1 MIARL
6 LIGILKGLVVGGLIG
21 FGLAQLGFA
30 MPGAIIAY
38 LVAPVVGVLVGLV
51 AGKPIWAKDARI
63 EAGMK
68 AGVGAVLAPLLLLAA
83 RRWLQVPLP
92 GEVAGAL
99 GATGAAVG
107 TLGGM
112 AVTSLAMVAAVVGGF
127 FEADNTPGEPGGAGP
142 DKPEAKAG
150 TKRIASADADAE
162 LEDELDAEPE
172 QKRAKK

>member
-1 MIARL
+1 MLARL
-6 LIGILKGLVVGGLIG
+6 LIGLLKGLVVGGLIG

-38 LVAPVVGVLVGLV
+38 LMAPLVGVLVGLV

-68 AGVGAVLAPLLLLAA
+68 AAVGAILAPLLLFAA

-92 GEVAGAL
+92 EPLGEAF
-99 GATGAAVG
+99 GATGAVAG

-127 FEADNTPGEPGGAGP
+127 FEADNTPGEPTAGDP
-142 DKPEAKAG
+142 KKPAAAAG
-150 TKRIASADADAE
+150 TKRIASADAEAD
-162 LEDELDAEPE
+162 LEDELDVEPE